1 MVSKKTVVNTASR
14 PSTEIP
20 IPTFSMRSV
29 ANAPLAQAAE
39 NIPDAVVGVYVVLSQ
54 PLMTGLRQ

>member
-1 MVSKKTVVNTASR
+1 
-14 PSTEIP
+14 
-20 IPTFSMRSV
+20 MRSV